1 MRTGVLKR
9 SDERVGRISGSE
21 AGGILPAL
29 PFLEVTTMKRIAFL
43 LLLLA
48 VPLVAQTNAKKPP
61 TTLRGVLLEQLHN
74 SHDQEDWYVPVSI
87 AVDGLTAEQAMW
99 SPGKSDHSVGQLAYH
114 IWYWDQR
121 ALNDFNGVK
130 NQPFDGNNNETF
142 DNFNADQWN
151 DLVKKLNQVLAD
163 LEKAV
168 ESADD
173 ARLAANASL
182 IAHVGAHNAYH
193 VGQILYA
200 RKLHGVWN
208 PDKGV
213 K

>member
-1 MRTGVLKR
+1 MRKL
-9 SDERVGRISGSE
+9 
-21 AGGILPAL
+21 AILLLFAL
-29 PFLEVTTMKRIAFL
+29 PLS
-43 LLLLA
+43 
-48 VPLVAQTNAKKPP
+48 AQTPDKKQP
-61 TTLRGVLLEQLHN
+61 TTLRGVLLEQLQTT
-74 SHDQEDWYVPVSI
+74 HDKEDWFVPVSI

-99 SPGKSDHSVGQLAYH
+99 NPGKGNHSVGQLAYH

-121 ALNDFNGVK
+121 ALNSFKGEK
-130 NQPFDGNNNETF
+130 NAPFDGNNNETF
-142 DNFNADQWN
+142 DNFTPDQWN

-163 LEKAV
+163 WEKAV
-168 ESADD
+168 ND
-173 ARLAANASL
+173 ASDEKLAANASL

-193 VGQILYA
+193 VGQILYV

>member
-1 MRTGVLKR
+1 MRKL
-9 SDERVGRISGSE
+9 
-21 AGGILPAL
+21 A
-29 PFLEVTTMKRIAFL
+29 L

-48 VPLVAQTNAKKPP
+48 LPLSAQTPDKKPP
-61 TTLRGVLLEQLHN
+61 TTLRGVLLEQLQTT
-74 SHDQEDWYVPVSI
+74 HDKEDWFVPVSI

-99 SPGKSDHSVGQLAYH
+99 SPGKGSHSVGQLAYH

-121 ALNDFNGVK
+121 ALNDFKGEK
-130 NQPFDGNNNETF
+130 NPKFDGNNNETF
-142 DNFNADQWN
+142 DKFTADQWN

-163 LEKAV
+163 WDKAV
-168 ESADD
+168 SVADD
-173 ARLAANASL
+173 AKLAANASL

-200 RKLHGVWN
+200 RKLQGVWN

>member
-1 MRTGVLKR
+1 
-9 SDERVGRISGSE
+9 
-21 AGGILPAL
+21 
-29 PFLEVTTMKRIAFL
+29 MKRFVFFL
-43 LLLLA
+43 LLA
-48 VPLVAQTNAKKPP
+48 AAPLCAQTTDKKPP
-61 TTLRGVLLEQLHN
+61 TTLRGVLLEQLRTTH
-74 SHDQEDWYVPVSI
+74 SQEDWFVPVSI
-87 AVDGLTAEQAMW
+87 AVDGLTAEQAKW
-99 SPGKSDHSVGQLAYH
+99 SPGQGNHSVGQLAYH

-121 ALNDFNGVK
+121 ALNDFKGEK
-130 NQPFDGNNNETF
+130 NPPFDGNNNETF
-142 DNFNADQWN
+142 DNFTAAQWD

-163 LEKAV
+163 WEKAV

-173 ARLAANASL
+173 AKLAANASL

-193 VGQILYA
+193 VGQILYV